1 MTEKTFQRLQKNVCT
16 AQVQANEISLMPKV
30 LEVVKKLYAEQ
41 YPFTASDDATP
52 DDWDVDDEIQWI
64 DVSFDGTWQR
74 RGHVSH
80 YGVGV
85 VVDVLTGYVM
95 DFYVMS
101 TYCHQCQLGQIS
113 PR

>member
-52 DDWDVDDEIQWI
+52 DDWVWFGLFIA
-64 DVSFDGTWQR
+64 
-74 RGHVSH
+74 
-80 YGVGV
+80 
-85 VVDVLTGYVM
+85 
-95 DFYVMS
+95 
-101 TYCHQCQLGQIS
+101 
-113 PR
+113 